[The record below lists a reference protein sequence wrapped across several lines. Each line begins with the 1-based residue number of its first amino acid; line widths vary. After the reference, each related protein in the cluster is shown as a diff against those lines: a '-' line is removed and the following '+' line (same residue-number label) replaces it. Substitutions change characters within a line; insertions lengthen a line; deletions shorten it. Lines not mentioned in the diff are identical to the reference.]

1 MCRAGAGRVVCCE
14 KVEKLACVAEEIIKA
29 NGLEHTVRVVHK
41 YSCDLRVGP
50 TRCWVA
56 GDALLP

>member
-1 MCRAGAGRVVCCE
+1 VVCCE